1 MEWKIPDITFCQYIN
16 GRLVEGTSR
25 TDEIVC
31 PGNGKPV
38 ASVRLAGTEQAQ
50 AALEAAR
57 DAFPVWSRMP
67 LEERGAWILKLR
79 DAIAAERE
87 TLHALLV
94 MESGKLSGHNAF
106 EVDSLIN
113 YLTFFLEQ
121 AKCEQDAILRDTTGG
136 KGYYAVVRQPL
147 GVVVASLAWNFPLHN
162 AATKLGPVLA
172 SGCTAVIKPATKTPL
187 STLYLGRI
195 LDRIG
200 FPKGVINLV
209 ASDAREISKTLSSSR
224 IPAMLTM
231 IGSTQGGLEMLR
243 DSSTSIKRFSM
254 ELGGNAPVIV
264 TPHADLK
271 AAAEHTVGNKMRCAG
286 QTCVAPQR
294 VFVHT
299 SVLKPF
305 TKLCVELGNTAK
317 CGMADEDANTG
328 ALISGSAVRRMEE
341 IVADAV
347 SKGARVLCG
356 GRRPEGKQGFYFL
369 PTILTDVTADMRA
382 VNEEIFGPIMSI
394 LPYETE
400 EEVIAAA
407 NDTQYGLA
415 SYVWGTDYCEIARIV
430 RGLEFGVVNV
440 NGPGTGPAYPHGG
453 WKDSGVGADGSCYSL
468 DEYFRK
474 KGVRAALR

>member
-1 MEWKIPDITFCQYIN
+1 MELRIPDGEFLQYIN
-16 GRLVEGTSR
+16 GQQVEGASR
-25 TDEIVC
+25 TAAIVC
-31 PGNGKPV
+31 PGNGEFV
-38 ASVRLAGTEQAQ
+38 AKVRLASAEQAQ

-57 DAFPVWSRMP
+57 DAFPIWSRMS
-67 LEERGAWILKLR
+67 LEERGGWILKLR
-79 DAIAAERE
+79 DAIAEERE

-94 MESGKLSGHNAF
+94 LESGKLNGHNAF

-136 KGYYAVVRQPL
+136 KGFYAVVRQPL

-162 AATKLGPVLA
+162 AATKLGPILA
-172 SGCTAVIKPATKTPL
+172 SGCTAIIKPATKTPL

-195 LDRIG
+195 LDRID

-209 ASDAREISKTLSSSR
+209 AGDAGEISKTLSSSR

-243 DSSTSIKRFSM
+243 DSATSVKRFSM

-264 TPHADLK
+264 TPNADLK
-271 AAAEHTVGNKMRCAG
+271 EAAAHTVGNKMRCAG

-299 SVLKPF
+299 SVLEPF
-305 TKLCVELGNTAK
+305 TKLCAELGNTAK

-328 ALISGSAVRRMEE
+328 ALISQSAVERMEK

-347 SKGARVLCG
+347 SKGAKVLCG
-356 GRRPEGKQGFYFL
+356 GKRPEGKRGFYFL
-369 PTILTDVTADMRA
+369 PTILTDVTPDMRA

-394 LPYETE
+394 IPYETE
-400 EEVIAAA
+400 EEAIAGA

-415 SYVWGTDYCEIARIV
+415 SYVWSTDYCEVARIV
-430 RGLEFGVVNV
+430 KGLQFGVVNV
-440 NGPGTGPAYPHGG
+440 NGPGTGPNYPHGG
-453 WKDSGVGADGSCYSL
+453 WKDSGIGADGSCYSL
-468 DEYFRK
+468 DEYFCK
-474 KGVRAALR
+474 KGVRVALR